1 MAKIKARG
9 TLVLPFRRINDLL
22 KTVDTGKN
30 KFHQARDTVIGELKD
45 SSSGITGESIDFSV
59 TGNRIHV
66 TCEVKGDD
74 YKDARKQS
82 FDTVYAVISQL
93 MTLSLK
99 AMDIENED
107 SLISVKDIEIISV
120 DE

>member
-22 KTVDTGKN
+22 RTVDTGKN
-30 KFHQARDTVIGELKD
+30 RFHQAREAIVGELRN
-45 SSSGITGESIDFSV
+45 SGSGITEDSIDFSV

-66 TCEVKGDD
+66 TCEVTVDD

-107 SLISVKDIEIISV
+107 SLISVKDIEIIGV

>member
-1 MAKIKARG
+1 MVKIKARG

-30 KFHQARDTVIGELKD
+30 QFHQARDAIVEEMGNTG
-45 SSSGITGESIDFSV
+45 SSITEDSIDFSV

-107 SLISVKDIEIISV
+107 SLISVKDIEIIGV

>member
-1 MAKIKARG
+1 MVKIKAQG

-30 KFHQARDTVIGELKD
+30 QFHQARDAIMEERGETD
-45 SSSGITGESIDFSV
+45 SHTSIESIDFSV
-59 TGNRIHV
+59 TGNRVHV
-66 TCEVKGDD
+66 TCEVNGNG
-74 YKDARKQS
+74 YKDARKES

-120 DE
+120 DD

>member
-30 KFHQARDTVIGELKD
+30 RFHLARDTVVEEMRE
-45 SSSGITGESIDFSV
+45 SGSNISADDIDFSV

-66 TCEVKGDD
+66 TCEVTVGD
-74 YKDARKQS
+74 YKDARRQS
-82 FDTVYAVISQL
+82 FDTVYAVISRL

-99 AMDIENED
+99 SMDIENED
-107 SLISVKDIEIISV
+107 SLISVKDIEIIGI

>member
-1 MAKIKARG
+1 MAKIRARG

-30 KFHQARDTVIGELKD
+30 RFHQARDAILEELKG
-45 SSSGITGESIDFSV
+45 SGSNISGDSIDFSV

-66 TCEVKGDD
+66 TCVVEGED
-74 YKDARKQS
+74 YKAARKQS

-99 AMDIENED
+99 SMDIENED
-107 SLISVKDIEIISV
+107 SLISVKDIEIIGV
-120 DE
+120 DD